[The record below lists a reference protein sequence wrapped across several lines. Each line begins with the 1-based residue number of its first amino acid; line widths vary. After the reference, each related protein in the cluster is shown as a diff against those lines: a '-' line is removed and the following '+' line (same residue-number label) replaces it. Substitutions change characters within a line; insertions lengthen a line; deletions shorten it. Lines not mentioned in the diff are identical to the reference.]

1 MSVHNHHN
9 LHPHHHSQI
18 YSRSSNITNLTPNS
32 CLLAVLLV
40 TRCSSGPSLTF
51 HYPPRP
57 RLDSS
62 PLSRSARSTSPTSSS
77 SSSSSGEDDDADEN
91 SRTTATAP
99 LLLPLHAAAPVA
111 AAAAAAAAATAA
123 SDTDTRSYLSR
134 RGGPGGGEDGGEKDK
149 SSSSSSSRKKPGG
162 YDTVLGFKSDFLAGL
177 LAPKAA
183 VAAKDRFEMS
193 VDDVVFLG
201 APVHVRPD
209 GLWRKRKKRRSR
221 STQLDEGEGGEVN
234 YGGSGGAGGGGEIEK
249 GEGERG
255 GEGVASLV
263 ETGSETHATLATAA
277 AVAAEDEDADA
288 DDERGEDGDDD
299 GGGDGDAFPMKGRDS
314 TMNMFHVVFALNPPE
329 LEYHFRTAEMFDHVV
344 KRFSRALKYEQEE
357 DGYVW
362 REAEKISRLKEQ
374 AAQTGPARSHPS
386 ITKVFADK
394 EPRLELWRTLAA
406 DPRSEQPGIRNLPHL
421 HRNLAKQD
429 RTCPPQPLAGPL
441 ATDPNRL
448 RNCRSPVPHGPPNA
462 RPVRILPAPL
472 DFVFRCL
479 CPVLDWVG
487 LGWVGLGWF
496 CFVWSCLIWT
506 ESDWPGPASIH
517 AHLNTNTATRTQ
529 PGH

>member
-134 RGGPGGGEDGGEKDK
+134 RGGPGGGEDGGEKDR

-201 APVHVRPD
+201 APVQFGLTGCGGRERSAAVGALSSMKAIKWAQVVR
-209 GLWRKRKKRRSR
+209 SI
-221 STQLDEGEGGEVN
+221 T
-234 YGGSGGAGGGGEIEK
+234 
-249 GEGERG
+249 
-255 GEGVASLV
+255 
-263 ETGSETHATLATAA
+263 A
-277 AVAAEDEDADA
+277 AVAVLVVVVRLRRE
-288 DDERGEDGDDD
+288 
-299 GGGDGDAFPMKGRDS
+299 KGRG
-314 TMNMFHVVFALNPPE
+314 VERE
-329 LEYHFRTAEMFDHVV
+329 LR
-344 KRFSRALKYEQEE
+344 
-357 DGYVW
+357 
-362 REAEKISRLKEQ
+362 
-374 AAQTGPARSHPS
+374 
-386 ITKVFADK
+386 
-394 EPRLELWRTLAA
+394 
-406 DPRSEQPGIRNLPHL
+406 
-421 HRNLAKQD
+421 
-429 RTCPPQPLAGPL
+429 
-441 ATDPNRL
+441 
-448 RNCRSPVPHGPPNA
+448 
-462 RPVRILPAPL
+462 
-472 DFVFRCL
+472 
-479 CPVLDWVG
+479 
-487 LGWVGLGWF
+487 
-496 CFVWSCLIWT
+496 VWSRRAVRRMQL
-506 ESDWPGPASIH
+506 
-517 AHLNTNTATRTQ
+517 
-529 PGH
+529 